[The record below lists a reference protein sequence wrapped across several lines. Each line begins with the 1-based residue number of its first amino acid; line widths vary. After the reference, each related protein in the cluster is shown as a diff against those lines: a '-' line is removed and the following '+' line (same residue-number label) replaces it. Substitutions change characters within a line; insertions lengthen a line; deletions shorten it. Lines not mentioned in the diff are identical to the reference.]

1 MQKSNRKDTTI
12 FKFSLKSTI
21 RFIDFYSTNFKILF
35 SKIIFFIYFLTWTN
49 FLLDPKMKII
59 FILRS
64 NSPHVPRNLLYR
76 SFKIPI
82 PSYSRYNDHL
92 SSFPS
97 SNVVHNNDSRR
108 QVFFEFSLSKPVPI
122 FWFCSCIY
130 IYIYPALR
138 NNRHFRF
145 LSDSRE
151 SVIRNPLVIPQASS
165 ASNECARQSTLF
177 KKRWNRIRP
186 LVKISKHHFFKH
198 GGGELRQ
205 FQPFPS
211 PNEPLELTIRLLAA
225 THHFS
230 HPPINFSRI
239 QIYE

>member
-1 MQKSNRKDTTI
+1 MTDGRARTSLPHFLLCILLSPLRDTGWKTERIELPFRYNNFRPNFEAIKKRRLIKRYVKFKKRSWESLIGMIAERIKRIAILRIPDAKNRKDTTI

-59 FILRS
+59 FILHS
-64 NSPHVPRNLLYR
+64 NSPRVPRNVLYR

-122 FWFCSCIY
+122 F
-130 IYIYPALR
+130 
-138 NNRHFRF
+138 
-145 LSDSRE
+145 
-151 SVIRNPLVIPQASS
+151 
-165 ASNECARQSTLF
+165 
-177 KKRWNRIRP
+177 
-186 LVKISKHHFFKH
+186 
-198 GGGELRQ
+198 
-205 FQPFPS
+205 
-211 PNEPLELTIRLLAA
+211 
-225 THHFS
+225 
-230 HPPINFSRI
+230 
-239 QIYE
+239 